1 MDQSKH
7 NRKEKHSLKFK
18 QDCQLLLVICY
29 CYFISADPE
38 LFFLIKNSGRSEV
51 INEWMEILNPLQVA
65 REDIHLKTVSLFESL
80 KSNDTRIIQLLLQGA
95 IQTQVNQVR
104 FWCNSKRISSCNMG
118 G

>member
-18 QDCQLLLVICY
+18 QDCQLLLVIIE
-29 CYFISADPE
+29 FSADPE
-38 LFFLIKNSGRSEV
+38 LILIKNNSGRSEV

-104 FWCNSKRISSCNMG
+104 FWCNAKRISSRNMG
-118 G
+118 PY

>member
-1 MDQSKH
+1 MRNWDEITVGNAHPTLPIFSKF
-7 NRKEKHSLKFK
+7 NL
-18 QDCQLLLVICY
+18 
-29 CYFISADPE
+29 
-38 LFFLIKNSGRSEV
+38 GRSEV

-104 FWCNSKRISSCNMG
+104 LKKFLKNFKGTPDPSYFISKV
-118 G
+118 

>member
-1 MDQSKH
+1 M
-7 NRKEKHSLKFK
+7 
-18 QDCQLLLVICY
+18 
-29 CYFISADPE
+29 
-38 LFFLIKNSGRSEV
+38 IKNSGRSEV

-104 FWCNSKRISSCNMG
+104 FWCNAKRNISRNMG
-118 G
+118 PY

>member
-1 MDQSKH
+1 MNARLNKPKPYPKY
-7 NRKEKHSLKFK
+7 NL
-18 QDCQLLLVICY
+18 
-29 CYFISADPE
+29 
-38 LFFLIKNSGRSEV
+38 GRSEV

-104 FWCNSKRISSCNMG
+104 LRKI
-118 G
+118 